1 MSVVPIPLPCS
12 AAHRVRI
19 ASVISP
25 LKRVRPRVPFY
36 KLSAHRVPTLWSL
49 YRGLLRHAPG
59 ENIRFRVRMM
69 FRKNQHTVKA
79 QSAKEQLVMGHKW
92 LEFFKRAEQGD
103 IKFQNVLSRYE
114 RMIATKREKTAWKM
128 RILEAFDWEAK
139 LRSRPIFK
147 GSFIRPSL
155 DNKLLPRLVPQPAHI
170 TGMIVRRR
178 IARERR
184 WEQREILKSWAKD
197 LQDEGLFEDALLKS
211 ATVDTDRHMKGQGS
225 HAEKRAREHLVS
237 APVYSGKAQSE
248 WRVPFLKRLAEL
260 KECTS
265 REISRHRSAPPT
277 ELLLQGKQARREKVA
292 NKTSQRQRERSGEVT
307 TAIIRRRRSAP
318 PAHIRELMT
327 PRQLL
332 VDRAMREASEGGWS
346 GAVKAQMGVHM
357 HMPEKWKAEGG
368 WEDEEKKKLLDDMER
383 EIRAE
388 NERRRKLGAF
398 PFSE

>member
-12 AAHRVRI
+12 AAHRIRI
-19 ASVISP
+19 ASVISS

-59 ENIRFRVRMM
+59 ENIRFRVRMI
-69 FRKNQHTVKA
+69 FRKHKHIVKA
-79 QSAKEQLVMGHKW
+79 HSAKEQLVMGHKW
-92 LEFFKRAEQGD
+92 LESFKRAEQGD

-128 RILEAFDWEAK
+128 RILEAFNWEAK

-155 DNKLLPRLVPQPAHI
+155 DNKLLPRLAPQPVHI

-184 WEQREILKSWAKD
+184 WEQREILKSWAND
-197 LQDEGLFEDALLKS
+197 LRNESFFEDALLKS
-211 ATVDTDRHMKGQGS
+211 ATVDTGKGN
-225 HAEKRAREHLVS
+225 HVKKRPRKHLVL
-237 APVYSGKAQSE
+237 APVYTGEAQSE
-248 WRVPFLKRLAEL
+248 WREPFLKRLTTL
-260 KECTS
+260 KECMV
-265 REISRHRSAPPT
+265 RDIRRHRSAPPPG
-277 ELLLQGKQARREKVA
+277 LLLQGKQARREKVA

-307 TAIIRRRRSAP
+307 TTTIRRRRSAP
-318 PAHIRELMT
+318 PAHVRELMT

-332 VDRAMREASEGGWS
+332 VDRAIREASEGGWS
-346 GAVKAQMGVHM
+346 GAVKAHMGVHM

-388 NERRRKLGAF
+388 NERRRKLEAS